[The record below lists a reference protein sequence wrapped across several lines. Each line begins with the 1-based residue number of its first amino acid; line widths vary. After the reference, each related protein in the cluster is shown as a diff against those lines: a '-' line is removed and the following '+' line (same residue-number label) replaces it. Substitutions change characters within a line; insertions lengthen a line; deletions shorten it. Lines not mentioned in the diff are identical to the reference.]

1 MADPIASPD
10 FTQKSLEKS
19 EQLEQS
25 LDRSPHSSQA
35 GALRVKTAPPSS
47 GGALTTLTVGAAFA
61 VLFVGG
67 SFLVSKSIGQGGAS
81 GLTPLSIS
89 LPKPQVGDG
98 VQAAASTNRISPPA
112 ASFVAP
118 ATRPALRGA
127 AVKAP
132 PEATLFSPTGMKAL
146 KECLEVEYAGGTHL
160 AGASNSSPSTGGLL
174 TGRRLVLG
182 RLVNGLPDCRTLTKM
197 FQIMVFTL
205 LVIAILQHAAAAL
218 EACYMCGCKRITI
231 ENFKKWCIW
240 QKKYTW
246 PQVNTKFWECPEN
259 PNTPNKCL
267 PLEKLASGHVT
278 CISETK
284 SAIYTESIFRA
295 EEQNAYYKRYEA
307 DTGEYLYLVNPDH
320 TLKCDLKKCPTEIDE
335 KDASCTVLEPTPEP
349 KTTQAIDNQ
358 DTGISSAAVTHNIQ
372 KILLALL
379 PFLPEAILR
388 ILDQIS
394 N

>member
-112 ASFVAP
+112 AAFVAP

-132 PEATLFSPTGMKAL
+132 PKATLFSPTEMKAL

-174 TGRRLVLG
+174 TGRRLGLG
-182 RLVNGLPDCRTLTKM
+182 IWGKGLPDCRTLTKR
-197 FQIMVFTL
+197 FQTVVIAL
-205 LVIAILQHAAAAL
+205 LVLGLVQYAYSDCFH
-218 EACYMCGCKRITI
+218 CGCEKIYRD
-231 ENFKKWCIW
+231 FVGKLCIW
-240 QKKYTW
+240 QKDDLEST
-246 PQVNTKFWECPEN
+246 QVNQWFKECPEG
-259 PNTPNKCL
+259 PGTPMDCS
-267 PLEKLASGHVT
+267 PLQFIASDGQVT
-278 CISETK
+278 CVSETTSAK
-284 SAIYTESIFRA
+284 SITSAFRFKENYT
-295 EEQNAYYKRYEA
+295 YERVSLA
-307 DTGEYLYLVNPDH
+307 RSGKPYVYLTNEPPE
-320 TLKCDLKKCPTEIDE
+320 CDLKICSTPLESQCK
-335 KDASCTVLEPTPEP
+335 VLEPRPQ
-349 KTTQAIDNQ
+349 TTQVTTG
-358 DTGISSAAVTHNIQ
+358 TGIPSAAVTLNIQ
-372 KILLALL
+372 KTILALL
-379 PFLPEAILR
+379 PLLPLLLNALPLI
-388 ILDQIS
+388 IDQFI